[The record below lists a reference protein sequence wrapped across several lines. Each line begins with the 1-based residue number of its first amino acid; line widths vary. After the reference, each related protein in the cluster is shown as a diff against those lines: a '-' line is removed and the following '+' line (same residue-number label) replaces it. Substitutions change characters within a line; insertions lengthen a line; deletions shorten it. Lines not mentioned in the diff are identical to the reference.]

1 MGEEEEGDH
10 EEREDDS
17 RVLGET
23 VHLLQEPEQR
33 HHLDGGS
40 FNLAILTRRAS
51 LRISTEVSDSCR
63 IRNIALVNSSVI
75 SKRLDIVLT

>member
-33 HHLDGGS
+33 HHLDGGK
-40 FNLAILTRRAS
+40 F
-51 LRISTEVSDSCR
+51 
-63 IRNIALVNSSVI
+63 
-75 SKRLDIVLT
+75 